1 MFYVADTV
9 EATAILQMWMWLS
22 VAMWMWMWLSVD
34 VDVAKFFALGL
45 H

>member
-1 MFYVADTV
+1 MADTV

-34 VDVAKFFALGL
+34 VDVAKFFALGF